1 MQSGT
6 IKHWNQDKGYG
17 FIDVDEQSEDVFF
30 HISTTR
36 LSAPIS
42 IGQRVYFNS
51 KRNDKNQLRATEVTS
66 TLLSLQPDTVSN
78 ARLSTPTATTNDSNR
93 RSHTKRHA
101 KSPFSTLLSVIAIIA
116 VAIYFF
122 GDIKSALFADYLP
135 TSTISQSSVSTTD
148 TGTTKSITGDAQIDE
163 TLALIKQGGPFP
175 YPNKDGTTFYNREGR
190 LPAQSSGYYREYTVP
205 TPGLSHR
212 GARRII
218 TGGNPPTVY
227 YLTVDHYDSFSP
239 LQVN

>member
-17 FIDVDEQSEDVFF
+17 FIDVDDQSEDVFF
-30 HISTTR
+30 HVSTTR
-36 LSAPIS
+36 LLAPIS

-51 KRNDKNQLRATEVTS
+51 KRNDKNQLRATEVTP
-66 TLLSLQPDTVSN
+66 TLLSLQPDTEAN
-78 ARLSTPTATTNDSNR
+78 ARKSTPAATTNNNHR
-93 RSHTKRHA
+93 RSHAKRHT
-101 KSPFSTLLSVIAIIA
+101 KSPFSTLLSVIAILA

-122 GDIKSALFADYLP
+122 GDIKSALFADALQGN
-135 TSTISQSSVSTTD
+135 TSSQTSLSTTNNAD
-148 TGTTKSITGDAQIDE
+148 TKSITGDAQVDK

-205 TPGLSHR
+205 TPGVSHR
-212 GARRII
+212 GARRIV